1 MLDTV
6 VAKRYAKS
14 LLILAKEMSV
24 LNEVNADMKLFA
36 SVCAENRELPLL
48 FRNPIV
54 PSDKK
59 LGILKALFAAKMNK
73 ISMSFFE
80 IVTQKGREKYL
91 FDISKSYTEQ
101 YKVLNG
107 IRTAEIISASG
118 LDDTLRAKVYEMLRD
133 SNNSEVELQEKIDK
147 DLIGGFIIRIGD
159 KQYDA
164 SISSDLRKLARQF
177 SSNPYIAR
185 N

>member
-14 LLILAKEMSV
+14 LLGLAKEMGV

-36 SVCAENRELPLL
+36 SVCIENRELPVL

-59 LGILKALFAAKMNK
+59 LGILKSLFGSKMSK
-73 ISMSFFE
+73 LSMSFFE
-80 IVTQKGREKYL
+80 IVANKGREKYL
-91 FDISKSYTEQ
+91 YDIARSYTEQ

-107 IRTAEIISASG
+107 IRTAEITSAVG
-118 LDDTLRAKVYEMLRD
+118 LDDTLRAKVYEMLRV
-133 SNNSEVELQEKIDK
+133 SNNSEVELNEKIDK
-147 DLIGGFIIRIGD
+147 NLIGGFILRVGD

-164 SISSDLRKLARQF
+164 SISSDLNKLARRF
-177 SSNPYIAR
+177 STNPYIAR

>member
-14 LLILAKEMSV
+14 LLGLAKEMGV
-24 LNEVNADMKLFA
+24 LKEVNEDMKLFA
-36 SVCAENRELPLL
+36 SVCNENRELPVL

-59 LGILKALFAAKMNK
+59 LAILKALFSQKMNK
-73 ISMSFFE
+73 LSLSFFE
-80 IVTQKGREKYL
+80 IVTNKGREKFL
-91 FDISKSYTEQ
+91 FDIAKAYTEQ
-101 YKVLNG
+101 FKVLNG
-107 IRTAEIISASG
+107 ILTAEISSASG
-118 LDDTLRAKVYEMLRD
+118 LDDSLRAKVFEMLKD
-133 SNNSEVELQEKIDK
+133 SNNSEIELHEKIDK
-147 DLIGGFIIRIGD
+147 DLIGGFILRVGD

-164 SISSDLRKLARQF
+164 SILSDLRKLARQF
-177 SSNPYIAR
+177 STNPYIAR